1 MGPLTELRS
10 AELVRAKDRA
20 RRRRREGGAIMFIVA
35 TTLALLATMGV
46 YALAAASTEAKTSGY
61 VRQAAQAQYM
71 AELAAMA
78 TAESVTAANADYFIN
93 VLMRSAQQDKNCMSA
108 AAYDASYA
116 TSSAVAQSCWRFSK
130 QELETTWKMPML
142 SSESLTPATQLN
154 VDFFA
159 EMTNPVA
166 VQPPPGFDLNLGL
179 GFARVTITTG
189 GVLMPATAAASHSM
203 QLGRA
208 RFVVGPIR
216 K

>member
-1 MGPLTELRS
+1 MRTAAPLPHGSVE
-10 AELVRAKDRA
+10 RAKRRA
-20 RRRRREGGAIMFIVA
+20 LRRRREGGAIMFIVA

-61 VRQAAQAQYM
+61 VRQAAQAQYIS
-71 AELAAMA
+71 ELAAMA
-78 TAESVTAANADYFIN
+78 TAESVTAANADYFVN
-93 VLMRSAQQDKNCMSA
+93 VLMRSAQQDRNCMSA
-108 AAYDASYA
+108 AAYDSTYA

-130 QELETTWKMPML
+130 KELETNWNAALL
-142 SSESLTPATQLN
+142 SSESLTPATQLD

-189 GVLMPATAAASHSM
+189 GVLIPASAAASHSM